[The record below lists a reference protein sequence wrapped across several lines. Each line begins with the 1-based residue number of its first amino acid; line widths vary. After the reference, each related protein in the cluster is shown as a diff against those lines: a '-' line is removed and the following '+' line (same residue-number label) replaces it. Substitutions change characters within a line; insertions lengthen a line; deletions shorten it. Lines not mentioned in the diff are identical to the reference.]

1 MAIMYGLDPTGTLPA
16 NLITGEQQVLTGAN
30 NQNFYFI
37 VPKASPFFASSLS
50 ISFKGVDNQIR
61 TLVEG
66 IDYYLGFEFI
76 GATRS
81 CGKPVYG
88 GICWLDLSLTGTIT
102 LKYQTLGGEWT
113 VDTSAIN
120 QVLSDTLRNP
130 RTATWEQVFNVPKL
144 FPPIDHA
151 WDLVDMVGMKEVV
164 TSLDGIK
171 QAITSSSTASGKL
184 SGLYTNKKQAGLGN
198 VDNFKTATDQESVG
212 GVSSKAHVTPRGMK
226 LYVDNA
232 LQVFLDANLRKLRSA
247 NIPTFGT
254 WRAGT
259 YVENSAPVLA
269 YWVGAPIALTGTKYI
284 VKGWYRLTSGNGNIL
299 NQDWYE
305 DILVVRDF

>member
-1 MAIMYGLDPTGTLPA
+1 MATTYAFDPTGALPA

-37 VPKASPFFASSLS
+37 VPKASPFFASTLS
-50 ISFKGVDNQIR
+50 IAFKGIDNQIR

-88 GICWLDLSLTGTIT
+88 GICWLDLSMTGTIT

-113 VDTSAIN
+113 VDTSTIN

-130 RTATWEQVFNVPKL
+130 RTASWEQIFNVPKL

-151 WDLVDMVGMKEVV
+151 WDLVDMVGMKDVV
-164 TSLDGIK
+164 TSLDGIT
-171 QAITSSSTASGKL
+171 QAISSAGTAPGKVY
-184 SGLYTNKKQAGLGN
+184 GLYTNKEQAGLGN
-198 VDNFKTATDQESVG
+198 VDNFKTATDVESLG
-212 GVSSKAHVTPRGMK
+212 GSAASKMMTPRGVK

-232 LQVFLDANLRKLRSA
+232 LQVFLDANLKKLRSA
-247 NIPTFGT
+247 SMPMTGT
-254 WRAGT
+254 WRAGV
-259 YVENSAPVLA
+259 YVENTSPSILFWA
-269 YWVGAPIALTGTKYI
+269 GAPIALTGVKYI
-284 VKGWYRLTSGNGNIL
+284 VKGWYRATSGSNNVL
-299 NQDWYE
+299 NKDWFE
-305 DILVVRDF
+305 DTLIVRDF